1 MNCSQQQLWNSHGS
15 EQQWNAKNLNGSNM
29 SLNLPVFYPPPQY
42 DMNGTMW
49 INNGS
54 YRKPDGYPYNY
65 GMMPNGKHK
74 NQHIILRN
82 HQILICFCT

>member
-1 MNCSQQQLWNSHGS
+1 MNCSQQQLWNQHAH

-29 SLNLPVFYPPPQY
+29 SLNLPYYPPHQY

-54 YRKPDGYPYNY
+54 YRKPDGYPYNF
-65 GMMPNGKHK
+65 GMMPNGKRK
-74 NQHIILRN
+74 KRMKTKFNIQAYKTIK
-82 HQILICFCT
+82 F

>member
-1 MNCSQQQLWNSHGS
+1 MNCSQQQLWNQHVN

-29 SLNLPVFYPPPQY
+29 SLNLPYYPPHQY
-42 DMNGTMW
+42 DMNSTMW

-54 YRKPDGYPYNY
+54 YRKPDGYPYNF

-74 NQHIILRN
+74 KRIKTKFNIQAYKATK
-82 HQILICFCT
+82 F